1 MGTFFS
7 PRGPDLGGAELW
19 AGESQP
25 WMLCPRCTS
34 STCAPRTPHTPAS
47 CGWCGKA
54 TSPGP
59 SPAASTPGACSAS
72 RPPKGWGHP
81 VLQPLPPWHGQTP
94 APRAAANARLSLE
107 PLPPELGPGGI
118 TGPVPLSP
126 LLPARGPAQPLPFLG
141 GTGGGVGPC
150 HTLLGDAAAPNQCP
164 APPVTGGQEWL
175 PVWVGGCFAKENLGG

>member
-1 MGTFFS
+1 MGTSFS

-34 STCAPRTPHTPAS
+34 STCAPRTPHTPES
-47 CGWCGKA
+47 CAWCGKA

-59 SPAASTPGACSAS
+59 SPAASTPGVCSAS

-81 VLQPLPPWHGQTP
+81 VLRALPPWHGQSP

-107 PLPPELGPGGI
+107 PLPPELGPVGI
-118 TGPVPLSP
+118 TGAVPLSP
-126 LLPARGPAQPLPFLG
+126 LLPARGPAQPLPLLGAQGVVWAPSRPAWGCCCAKPVPSFPCDWGTGVTPSLG
-141 GTGGGVGPC
+141 GRMLC
-150 HTLLGDAAAPNQCP
+150 
-164 APPVTGGQEWL
+164 
-175 PVWVGGCFAKENLGG
+175 